1 MHQHLYNRS
10 ARRRREKELET
21 IFEEIIAENIPNMGK
36 ESLTQI
42 QEVLQLSNKRNLRR
56 NTLRYILIKQTKIKG
71 KEKIL
76 KATREK
82 KQHTREP

>member
-10 ARRRREKELET
+10 ARRRREKGLET